1 METEARPVLG
11 ATIALGS
18 PFFIFILMKFFN
30 HFLLATWPWK
40 VMNSYASVISP
51 YLFGLLEL
59 GFIAGLIFFID
70 KKISQRIAK
79 EREITIKELT
89 SNQDYFLRSLWSGNK
104 EEHYKHERTL
114 RDMFKLIDDLKKTSP
129 LTSIEQS
136 TDAVIKNFM

>member
-30 HFLLATWPWK
+30 HPLLATWPWNL
-40 VMNSYASVISP
+40 MNSYANAISP

-59 GFIAGLIFFID
+59 GFIAGFGFFID
-70 KKISQRIAK
+70 KKISQRIAE
-79 EREITIKELT
+79 EREKTIKELI
-89 SNQDYFLRSLWSGNK
+89 SNQDYFLRRLWSGNT
-104 EEHYKHERTL
+104 EEHQKHERTL

-129 LTSIEQS
+129 LKSIEQS
-136 TDAVIKNFM
+136 ADAVIKNFM